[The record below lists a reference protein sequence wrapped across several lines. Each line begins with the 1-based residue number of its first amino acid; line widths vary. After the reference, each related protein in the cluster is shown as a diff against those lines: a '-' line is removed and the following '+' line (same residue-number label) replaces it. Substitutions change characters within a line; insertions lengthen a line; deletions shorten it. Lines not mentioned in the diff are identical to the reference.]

1 MKSPSRCE
9 IRVPIQPVVCHA
21 DTGTDVIEMFIFDV
35 IDFLAFCG
43 FLVFSYGFCSG
54 HF

>member
-9 IRVPIQPVVCHA
+9 IRVPIQPLLCCA
-21 DTGTDVIEMFIFDV
+21 DTGTDVIEMFISV
-35 IDFLAFCG
+35 VMDFLAFCG
-43 FLVFSYGFCSG
+43 FLLFSYGFYSC